1 MKHIKGA
8 IQIPSEAVVPVQD
21 GKVVY
26 IANNGKAKEVKIETI
41 ARTDKDVIVTEGVKS
56 GDTILT
62 SGVMALKDEA
72 DIKVKVK

>member
-1 MKHIKGA
+1 MTLAKRI
-8 IQIPSEAVVPVQD
+8 IPCLDVKD

-41 ARTDKDVIVTEGVKS
+41 ARTDKDVIVTQGVKS